1 MAFLCIRKLTSKFW
15 RSDLEQP
22 AQQTE
27 TTEETQHENKHS
39 TTSFS
44 TGKPAPHARALQK
57 EGSRYLMDGQTA
69 TVWKPNISL
78 QSVIKCRCL
87 HERRK
92 QLQNRVWA
100 AQQVLNVHR
109 KISRN
114 ESVSNDRESTTEE
127 LIKQRKAITEG
138 ARRTTKRM
146 PSLVDFH
153 DIVSEFAAA
162 AHGEDGSEP
171 QARETAQNSLQ
182 QWRRHF
188 SSSDY

>member
-1 MAFLCIRKLTSKFW
+1 M
-15 RSDLEQP
+15 EQP

-27 TTEETQHENKHS
+27 TTNETQHENKHS

-44 TGKPAPHARALQK
+44 TGKPAPRARALQK
-57 EGSRYLMDGQTA
+57 EGSRYLMDGQTV
-69 TVWKPNISL
+69 TVWKPNVCL
-78 QSVIKCRCL
+78 QSLKSRCL

-92 QLQNRVWA
+92 QLQNRVLA
-100 AQQVLNVHR
+100 TQQVLNVQR
-109 KISRN
+109 EIDRN
-114 ESVSNDRESTTEE
+114 ESIANNRESTTEE

-138 ARRTTKRM
+138 ARQTTRRM
-146 PSLVDFH
+146 PSVVDFH
-153 DIVSEFAAA
+153 DIISEFAAA

-182 QWRRHF
+182 QWRRNF